1 MVSMTALNVNTP
13 TSVGAQTIAAIA
25 TPTAPEDQRDP
36 VLAAVSSFKPPVV
49 LSATSGRAPVAKG
62 QNQPVV
68 VPLVQGVLALE
79 TVPPKAASQTV
90 DEQRLSGA
98 GNRSRW

>member
-1 MVSMTALNVNTP
+1 MVSMAALSSNAP
-13 TSVGAQTIAAIA
+13 AAVGVQTIAPIK

-36 VLAAVSSFKPPVV
+36 VLAAVNTFKPPAV
-49 LSATSGRAPVAKG
+49 LTATSGRAQTAKG
-62 QNQPVV
+62 QAQVV